1 MKILTAITYYYPH
14 WTGLTAYAQRLAEG
28 LVTRG
33 HQVTVLTS
41 RYRKDLARQEE
52 HNGVRIVR
60 LSSWLRLSRGQVMPG
75 YVSAWYYQE
84 PCHGFTASSLEILL
98 G

>member
-41 RYRKDLARQEE
+41 RYRKDLARQGAPGNAGSSE
-52 HNGVRIVR
+52 NGKSWPISMPCAT
-60 LSSWLRLSRGQVMPG
+60 SSRCPVVP
-75 YVSAWYYQE
+75 
-84 PCHGFTASSLEILL
+84 TASPASRSRP
-98 G
+98 

>member
-28 LVTRG
+28 LVARG

-41 RYRKDLARQEE
+41 RYRKDLARQ
-52 HNGVRIVR
+52 
-60 LSSWLRLSRGQVMPG
+60 SP
-75 YVSAWYYQE
+75 E
-84 PCHGFTASSLEILL
+84 PHQLDVGAL
-98 G
+98 